1 MFFHITAGGHNSPLL
16 ERAHQYS
23 WCDKSFNPH
32 TLYIDK
38 GWTFT
43 EVGDVLDWRKG
54 YSLESKL
61 EDVNVNEN
69 SRGHF
74 CVIQFHKSDC
84 SWSVHSDN
92 FRGFPIFYTDDEIT
106 NLPDTLTDPKN
117 VLINKYIA
125 LKDKTS
131 VHRANYSKFD
141 FSQKITIDEVV
152 EKITHELTKNLTDYL
167 KYNNNNIYVDITG
180 GYDTTA
186 LLAIMNHNKIPYTQR
201 SRIRA
206 ERLIPELRA
215 GGPDELGDDLL
226 KYMREEHWGYYQLTL
241 VPDGM
246 ALLTG
251 YLGDEYTMRN
261 PGYVARVLKARGV
274 NLSEHIANYK
284 DGYMSRFIRKNY
296 VDKVA
301 VAEMEKVH
309 TDAEIIN
316 ALTYDWQMWHYH
328 NQITIMPWK
337 SRKIINYG
345 FELSSEDII
354 DQLFNTTIQKRIIEN
369 LDPSLL
375 DSISKYKNE

>member
-1 MFFHITAGGHNSPLL
+1 MFFHITAGGHDSPLL

-23 WCDKSFNPH
+23 WCDKSFKPH

-43 EVGDVLDWRKG
+43 ENGDVLDWRKG

-61 EDVNVNEN
+61 EDVNVNED

-74 CVIQFHKSDC
+74 CVIQFHKGDC

-106 NLPDTLTDPKN
+106 NLPGTLADPKN

-125 LKDKTS
+125 LKDTAS

-141 FSQKITIDEVV
+141 FPQKMSMDEVV
-152 EKITHELTKNLTDYL
+152 EKITHELTTNLTDYL
-167 KYNNNNIYVDITG
+167 KYNNNKIYVDITG

-201 SRIRA
+201 ARIRA
-206 ERLIPELRA
+206 ERN
-215 GGPDELGDDLL
+215 GPDELGDELL
-226 KYMREEHWGYYQLTL
+226 QYMREEHWGYYQLTM
-241 VPDGM
+241 VPEGM

-251 YLGDEYTMRN
+251 FLGDEYSMRN
-261 PGYVARVLKARGV
+261 PGYVAHVLKARGV
-274 NLSEHIANYK
+274 KLSEHLSVDG

-296 VDKVA
+296 LNKI
-301 VAEMEKVH
+301 AEVETDEVR
-309 TDAEIIN
+309 TDAEIMN
-316 ALTYDWQMWHYH
+316 ALAYDWQMWHYH

-337 SRKIINYG
+337 SQKIINYCFG
-345 FELSSEDII
+345 LSSEDII
-354 DQLFNTTIQKRIIEN
+354 DQLLNTTIQKRIIEN
-369 LDPSLL
+369 LDSALL
-375 DSISKYKNE
+375 DSISDYKNE

>member
-1 MFFHITAGGHNSPLL
+1 MFFHITAGGHESPLL

-23 WCDKSFNPH
+23 WGDKSFKPH

-38 GWTFT
+38 GWTFSET
-43 EVGDVLDWRKG
+43 SAYLDWRKG

-61 EDVNVNEN
+61 EDISVHEN
-69 SRGHF
+69 YRGHF
-74 CVIQFHKSDC
+74 CVIRFHKSEC
-84 SWSVHSDN
+84 KWTVNSDN
-92 FRGFPIFYTDDEIT
+92 LRGFPIFYTDDEIT
-106 NLPDTLTDPKN
+106 NIPGTLTNPRN
-117 VLINKYIA
+117 VGVSKYIA
-125 LKDKTS
+125 LKDTTS
-131 VHRANYSKFD
+131 VHRIDHSE
-141 FSQKITIDEVV
+141 FSLPQRLTMDEAV
-152 EKITHELTKNLTDYL
+152 EKITQELTANLTDYL

-186 LLAIMNHNKIPYTQR
+186 LVSIMNYNKIPYTQR
-201 SRIRA
+201 ARIRA

-226 KYMREEHWGYYQLTL
+226 KYMREEHWGYWQVTL

-261 PGYVARVLKARGV
+261 PGYVAHVLKARGV
-274 NLSEHIANYK
+274 KLSEHIANYK

-301 VAEMEKVH
+301 AAEADAIR

-328 NQITIMPWK
+328 NQIMIMPWK
-337 SRKIINYG
+337 SRKIINYCFG
-345 FELSSEDII
+345 LSSEDIL
-354 DQLFNTTIQKRIIEN
+354 DQVLNTTIQKRIIEN
-369 LDPSLL
+369 LDSALL